1 MTRKPNQRPLSHNR
15 QRDHSEPGRIL
26 ASNVVR
32 ELAMGK
38 CFLFGD
44 IGEVVPKGFED
55 PVKLYDVRWRD
66 DA

>member
-1 MTRKPNQRPLSHNR
+1 MRRMPSQSLLSDTPR
-15 QRDHSEPGRIL
+15 RDHSEPGRIL

-32 ELAMGK
+32 ELAIGK
-38 CFLFGD
+38 GFLFGD

-66 DA
+66 EG